1 MLEKN
6 HHQEIS
12 MSDQNPL
19 DLISRREL
27 VMGAGMLAMLGMQ
40 EALAG
45 GHTAPRIQLSEE
57 EQATLEK
64 ANETLITGFVK
75 DYAARDADVL
85 SKYVADDIVYQ
96 ITTGMP
102 EVVGREAFL
111 KHNASMFDGLDKV
124 EWVNLRQ
131 FAIGQI
137 VINDRIDEFY
147 PYPGSKVP
155 RMRFRVAGYFL
166 IENNQIKVWRDFPY
180 PGAKQ
185 LIEPAPKA

>member
-1 MLEKN
+1 
-6 HHQEIS
+6 

-19 DLISRREL
+19 DLINRRDL
-27 VMGAGMLAMLGMQ
+27 VMGAGMLAMLGVQ

-45 GHTAPRIQLSEE
+45 GHTAPRVQLNEE

-64 ANETLITGFVK
+64 ANDTLITNFVNA
-75 DYAARDADVL
+75 YASRDADVL

-124 EWVNLRQ
+124 EWINLRQ

-147 PYPGSKVP
+147 PYAGSKVP

-166 IENNQIKVWRDFPY
+166 IEDNKIKVWRDFPY